1 MDKDTTY
8 LINLVLAVLCT
19 LLLLGFNLAS
29 LHTLLHQD
37 LLHDQDHQ
45 DAYSFASG
53 PFMGVTESR
62 GGANTQLKQR
72 DFVSVRSFILP
83 GFPF

>member
-1 MDKDTTY
+1 MTY
-8 LINLVLAVLCT
+8 MINLVLAVLCT
-19 LLLLGFNLAS
+19 LLLSGVNLAS

-37 LLHDQDHQ
+37 LLYDQEGDQHH
-45 DAYSFASG
+45 YVCSFASG
-53 PFMGVTESR
+53 PFMGLTESR

-72 DFVSVRSFILP
+72 DYASIGSSILP